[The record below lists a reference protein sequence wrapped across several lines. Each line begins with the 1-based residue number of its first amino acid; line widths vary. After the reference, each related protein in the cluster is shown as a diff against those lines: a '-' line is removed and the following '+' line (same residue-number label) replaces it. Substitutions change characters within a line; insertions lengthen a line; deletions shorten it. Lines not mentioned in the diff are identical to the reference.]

1 MPSEVKATTPATCLI
16 SSCLPGQRRPS
27 LSAPT
32 DGITGPPGPPGLMPP
47 GPPRPPPWRP
57 PPLPPEPPP
66 PEPPPGPPE
75 LIGPVTGGLINR
87 CGSSLSASLSFQRP
101 LKSTPAGGACASFS
115 LAHAARHTTATT
127 TTSRMRQ
134 SYNEDRAGG
143 YSAEINRRS
152 GVPEGLLANRSVRK
166 STRGLRTAESTHAAL
181 RSCA

>member
-75 LIGPVTGGLINR
+75 LIGPVTGVLINR

-101 LKSTPAGGACASFS
+101 LKSTPAGGACAIFS

-127 TTSRMRQ
+127 RTNRMRQ
-134 SYNEDRAGG
+134 LYMKLARTGTALVSTGGASGPRGCSQIVGSANPRAPFERLE
-143 YSAEINRRS
+143 A
-152 GVPEGLLANRSVRK
+152 
-166 STRGLRTAESTHAAL
+166 
-181 RSCA
+181 